1 MAEETLAVTTSAT
14 NPDHYKQPPKQQN
27 QKSRDRR
34 SMASM
39 EVIDVAE
46 KFNLDMHLFNVI
58 KYTLRAGKK
67 GTGVEAEVEDLKKA
81 RQYLNRK
88 INLLE
93 GRHSWGFHK

>member
-58 KYTLRAGKK
+58 KSVSYTHLTLPTYSLCRS
-67 GTGVEAEVEDLKKA
+67 
-81 RQYLNRK
+81 RWSPY
-88 INLLE
+88 
-93 GRHSWGFHK
+93 H